1 MSLEVRWL
9 YCQELLDSVAGGS
22 LGQIGF
28 LNLLLEALSVKLKSR
43 VQKTWSERQ
52 RCEMSCIVFFL
63 HFLHLISGVFGT
75 FLHLKMFALAFQV
88 VSVEDVCTCISFSCQ
103 FVHLCAFHFFAESC
117 LGVKLSRSEA
127 VQQ

>member
-9 YCQELLDSVAGGS
+9 YCQEFLDSVAGGS

-43 VQKTWSERQ
+43 VQKTWSVRQ
-52 RCEMSCIVFFL
+52 RCEMSCICFW
-63 HFLHLISGVFGT
+63 HFLHLNFGVFVT
-75 FLHLKMFALAFQV
+75 FLRLKMFALAFQV

>member
-1 MSLEVRWL
+1 MDSEKGSLRQIGLLSLEV
-9 YCQELLDSVAGGS
+9 E
-22 LGQIGF
+22 
-28 LNLLLEALSVKLKSR
+28 R
-43 VQKTWSERQ
+43 VPTVEKTWSERQ
-52 RCEMSCIVFFL
+52 GCEMSFICFW
-63 HFLHLISGVFGT
+63 HFLYLIFGVFVMC
-75 FLHLKMFALAFQV
+75 LHLKMFALAFQV

>member
-28 LNLLLEALSVKLKSR
+28 LNLLLEALSVKLKFR

-52 RCEMSCIVFFL
+52 RCEMSCIVFFAFSAFDFWSVW
-63 HFLHLISGVFGT
+63 HVF
-75 FLHLKMFALAFQV
+75 AF
-88 VSVEDVCTCISFSCQ
+88 ENVCTCIPSCFS
-103 FVHLCAFHFFAESC
+103 
-117 LGVKLSRSEA
+117 
-127 VQQ
+127 